1 MSEFHLYIG
10 NKCFSSWSLRPWI
23 ALKQCEIPFEETVIR
38 LRTPETAA
46 NLAKVSPTG
55 LVPVLL
61 HGKTVIWETLA
72 ILEYLAELFP
82 DGRLWPKDRG
92 ARRLGR
98 CAPPARHAGVFE
110 VRH

>member
-23 ALKQCEIPFEETVIR
+23 ALRRCGIPFKETLIR

-72 ILEYLAELFP
+72 ILEYLADSP
-82 DGRLWPKDRG
+82 DRQLAGRPPGAVAALRG
-92 ARRLGR
+92 DGDAWR
-98 CAPPARHAGVFE
+98 ASNSAMAG
-110 VRH
+110 